1 MSDATENTTETV
13 ETTATPKESLEN
25 MIATAES
32 LRTAAEAAQV
42 AYEESL
48 QAIASEYDS
57 TYTINGQVFQIRHRE
72 DSKQGRPITYLCKLK
87 AEPKTWL
94 TGRKRKSAPETTE
107 ANTVAAAT
115 ATVIPE
121 TGGPT
126 VIE

>member
-1 MSDATENTTETV
+1 MSDATENTETV

-25 MIATAES
+25 MIATSES
-32 LRTAAEAAQV
+32 LRTAAEAAQI
-42 AYEESL
+42 AYEDSL

-94 TGRKRKSAPETTE
+94 TGRKRKAPETTE
-107 ANTVAAAT
+107 TNTVAAAT